1 VADVLPLRFDA
12 LPAADRPT
20 PTPALEPLLL
30 SARDLAA
37 LLRLGLRTIRSMDAA
52 GKLPAPVRVGGSVRW
67 RLDEL
72 RAWLDAGAPDRETW
86 ARIRA
91 ARK

>member
-1 VADVLPLRFDA
+1 MADVLPLRLA
-12 LPAADRPT
+12 TPPAADRPT
-20 PTPALEPLLL
+20 PAPALEPLLL

-37 LLRLGLRTIRSMDAA
+37 LLRLGLRTVRSMDAG

-72 RAWLDAGAPDRETW
+72 RAWLDAGAPDRQTW
-86 ARIRA
+86 ARIRD
-91 ARK
+91 ARR